1 MKIYIIFGLAII
13 FNALANI
20 LMKMGMLRVDNRGD
34 ILHMASQSVAQPAI
48 PFGIVS
54 FILALVCYLY
64 VLSKVNLSIAYPLMT
79 SMGILIVIL
88 ASWALLKES
97 ITWVQ
102 IAGFVLIILGVWM
115 AAR

>member
-1 MKIYIIFGLAII
+1 MKIYIVFGLAII
-13 FNALANI
+13 FNAMANI

-79 SMGILIVIL
+79 SMGFLIVIST
-88 ASWALLKES
+88 SWAFLKEP
-97 ITWVQ
+97 ITTIQVV
-102 IAGFVLIILGVWM
+102 GFVFIILGVWLT
-115 AAR
+115 AR